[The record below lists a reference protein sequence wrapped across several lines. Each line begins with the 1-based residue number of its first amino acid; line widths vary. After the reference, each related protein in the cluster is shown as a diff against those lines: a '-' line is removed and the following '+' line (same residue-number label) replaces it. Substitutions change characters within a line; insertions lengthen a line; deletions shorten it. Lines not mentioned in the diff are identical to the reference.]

1 MRRKIMT
8 AAKKTRR
15 KIKLYRCPKI
25 SIAQLNDFETMEAH
39 TVEEDP
45 EEYFCGHYKTTSSI
59 AKAKIRVKLQVQDD
73 TREADFATLDH
84 EATTKI
90 LEHGSLGESTSC
102 GLKRK
107 HADAADPVEE
117 YYCCRFCDL
126 KSHNLQ
132 LLLSILFSFSLSLR
146 LCF

>member
-1 MRRKIMT
+1 MQVLMTSRIFLCVKNPTRILMRQMRRKIMT

-59 AKAKIRVKLQVQDD
+59 AKA
-73 TREADFATLDH
+73 
-84 EATTKI
+84 
-90 LEHGSLGESTSC
+90 
-102 GLKRK
+102 
-107 HADAADPVEE
+107 
-117 YYCCRFCDL
+117 
-126 KSHNLQ
+126 NN
-132 LLLSILFSFSLSLR
+132 
-146 LCF
+146 